1 MRHVFA
7 PAPLRG
13 GRRAQRPGGQALVEF
28 ALIFP
33 VVGLLLL
40 GVFDFGRLYADQVA
54 VTSAARE
61 GARDAMHAPDNT
73 NDAGVR
79 AVVVQALNGAVTLAN
94 NPPTSA
100 DIAITAPADR
110 IATGQIVVTV
120 NYTHDLLVGLMPSST
135 LNMVASATMPY
146 VP

>member
-1 MRHVFA
+1 MRHDFA
-7 PAPLRG
+7 PAP
-13 GRRAQRPGGQALVEF
+13 RRQGQRSRTAGQALVEF

-54 VTSAARE
+54 VTAAARE
-61 GARDAMHAPDNT
+61 GARDAMHDT
-73 NDAGVR
+73 NDTSVR
-79 AVVVQALNGAVTLAN
+79 AVVVQALNGAITFPN

-100 DIAITAPADR
+100 DIAITRPAPGSTD
-110 IATGQIVVTV
+110 GQIVVTV
-120 NYTHDLLVGLMPSST
+120 SYTHDLLFGLLPSST
-135 LNMVASATMPY
+135 LNMVASATMPL